1 MVSGIN
7 LGKTSRPTSTL
18 VYEACTKGK
27 QYEAKLDNNAK
38 MQVTKSLEIVHLGVY
53 VVPWRT
59 RPREGQKKVVTFV
72 DDYSKKVWV
81 YMMKYKG
88 KWFERFKEFQAF
100 VEMQSK
106 HEIKE
111 F

>member
-1 MVSGIN
+1 MRNVFALQSMVSGIN

-53 VVPWRT
+53 VVP
-59 RPREGQKKVVTFV
+59 
-72 DDYSKKVWV
+72 
-81 YMMKYKG
+81 
-88 KWFERFKEFQAF
+88 
-100 VEMQSK
+100 
-106 HEIKE
+106 
-111 F
+111 